1 MMEWSFEGQMEVA
14 QAIAN
19 QWGAWMRAN
28 GVQEVVVE
36 VEGVGTR
43 AAVSSQVQHQGQ
55 WVNNA
60 LPVELVRLGVDLRV
74 AMGRPGGG
82 AWTWARLSMSSTSSS
97 PTSTTTVNPFWTH
110 PTQLRMWP
118 KNWRLSRGNRM
129 LFLTGCVSAAR
140 LPSVPVVGFL
150 AEAPY

>member
-43 AAVSSQVQHQGQ
+43 AAVSSQVQHHS
-55 WVNNA
+55 
-60 LPVELVRLGVDLRV
+60 L
-74 AMGRPGGG
+74 
-82 AWTWARLSMSSTSSS
+82 
-97 PTSTTTVNPFWTH
+97 TVIHQFGW
-110 PTQLRMWP
+110 L
-118 KNWRLSRGNRM
+118 
-129 LFLTGCVSAAR
+129 C
-140 LPSVPVVGFL
+140 
-150 AEAPY
+150 

>member
-19 QWGAWMRAN
+19 QWGEWMRAN

-82 AWTWARLSMSSTSSS
+82 AWTWARQSMSSSQGYKLISDFNYDREPVLDPPYTAQD
-97 PTSTTTVNPFWTH
+97 V
-110 PTQLRMWP
+110 TQEL
-118 KNWRLSRGNRM
+118 
-129 LFLTGCVSAAR
+129 
-140 LPSVPVVGFL
+140 
-150 AEAPY
+150 EAFPREPNAIPDWMRIGG

>member
-19 QWGAWMRAN
+19 QWGEWMRAN
-28 GVQEVVVE
+28 DVQEVVVE
-36 VEGVGTR
+36 VEGVGAR

-55 WVNNA
+55 WVNSA

-82 AWTWARLSMSSTSSS
+82 AWTWARLSMRSSQGYKLVSDFNYDREPVLDPPYTAQD
-97 PTSTTTVNPFWTH
+97 V
-110 PTQLRMWP
+110 TQEL
-118 KNWRLSRGNRM
+118 
-129 LFLTGCVSAAR
+129 
-140 LPSVPVVGFL
+140 
-150 AEAPY
+150 EAFPREPNAIPDWMRIGG